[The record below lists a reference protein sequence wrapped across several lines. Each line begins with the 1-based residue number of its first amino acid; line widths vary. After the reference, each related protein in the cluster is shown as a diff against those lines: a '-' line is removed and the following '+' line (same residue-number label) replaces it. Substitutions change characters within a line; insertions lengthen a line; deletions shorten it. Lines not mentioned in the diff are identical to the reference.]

1 VQSLAVNKPLAT
13 AYGLTY
19 QVTAAMETYLVAVG
33 TLMNDTSEKLRLW
46 LIIVLILTF
55 VNCAIAHYLINIR
68 LIAGLLH
75 ELEETVSLFWTAP
88 LDSMLSV
95 PMIERFLQTGTITS
109 GSEEEI
115 LSKSRLGKRAGR

>member
-1 VQSLAVNKPLAT
+1 
-13 AYGLTY
+13 
-19 QVTAAMETYLVAVG
+19 
-33 TLMNDTSEKLRLW
+33 
-46 LIIVLILTF
+46 
-55 VNCAIAHYLINIR
+55 
-68 LIAGLLH
+68 
-75 ELEETVSLFWTAP
+75 

>member
-13 AYGLTY
+13 AYGLAY